1 MRKRFPLLM
10 CVAVVVALVTIGVV
24 SGASG
29 ASSPAARSFAVTPDV
44 SNPSINFC
52 PNSVGTI
59 DEVSTD
65 NAAGV
70 TWASSI
76 DVPLSGGNVGVY
88 FKNNGPGP
96 ITFADP
102 SSWSVK
108 GTTIPRAASTSI
120 ALTPKGST
128 ATFNDLYW
136 SGTFGED
143 VEILGCTD
151 LSNVSVKTDQQ
162 GTAHLDLSFYR
173 GATLYKVRV
182 NDTPIDQNS
191 AQLMLDT

>member
-1 MRKRFPLLM
+1 MNKIFPRLLCM
-10 CVAVVVALVTIGVV
+10 VVVVALVTIGVV
-24 SGASG
+24 SGASRYS
-29 ASSPAARSFAVTPDV
+29 APVAPDV

-52 PNSVGTI
+52 PGSVATI
-59 DEVSTD
+59 DEISTD

-76 DVPLSGGNVGVY
+76 DVPLSGGSVGVY

-96 ITFADP
+96 ISFADP
-102 SSWSVK
+102 SSWSEK
-108 GTTIPRAASTSI
+108 GTTIPRATSTI
-120 ALTPKGST
+120 IPLTPKGST
-128 ATFNDLYW
+128 ATFNDNFW
-136 SGTFGED
+136 SGTFGEGVD
-143 VEILGCTD
+143 ILGCTN

-182 NDTPIDQNS
+182 NVH
-191 AQLMLDT
+191 AR